1 MAITRQGPQT
11 ASGITINGAGL
22 SLNPGHSTITL
33 GGLNSN
39 ISNVNP
45 FANLSSG
52 GTINLNEYW
61 DNPNVKKYEI
71 IETTEDL
78 MALSATWYRIRMSR
92 ETSNPVDVFPTTC
105 LDKVLFPHVTNEDRE
120 LAQKI
125 RDYYSK
131 KIMFWKLK
139 GKELNNF
146 EKDMNEFIHTD
157 GLKFQ
162 EKMIPLVYS
171 LPGFYA
177 YALEYD
183 QMLFEHNTAIKDF
196 TNEVNTKRLNL
207 VKVLNSGK
215 RYGKKKEYWF
225 SDESAHLVKMV
236 FAADNPLLTL
246 LDIYTQDTIIV
257 NGLFTKLTRDD
268 KDYFMVTKQKFI

>member
-1 MAITRQGPQT
+1 MATTWQNQHRP
-11 ASGITINGAGL
+11 ASAIAGGITISG
-22 SLNPGHSTITL
+22 GHQSVTL
-33 GGLNSN
+33 GNLNSN

-45 FANLSSG
+45 FATVS
-52 GTINLNEYW
+52 LNEFW
-61 DNPNVKKYEI
+61 DNPHVKKYEI

-78 MALSATWYRIRMSR
+78 MVLSATWYRIRMSR
-92 ETSNPVDVFPTTC
+92 ETSNPVEVFPTTC
-105 LDKVLFPHVTNEDRE
+105 LDKVLFPHINNEDRE

-131 KIMFWKLK
+131 KIMMWKLK
-139 GKELNNF
+139 DRELNNF

-183 QMLFEHNTAIKDF
+183 QMLSEHDTVIKDF
-196 TNEVNTKRLNL
+196 TNEIITRRLNL
-207 VKVLNSGK
+207 VKTLNSGK
-215 RYGKKKEYWF
+215 RHGKKKEYWF
-225 SDESAHLVKMV
+225 CDDCNHLVKMV
-236 FAADNPLLTL
+236 FAADNPLLSL
-246 LDIYTQDTIIV
+246 LDMHTHGTITV
-257 NGLFTKLTRDD
+257 NGLYTKITRDD